1 MVAQSRYYMARVIKL
16 GQLTTEKLIRA
27 IHEPVS
33 VQVRGVRYTFTDFR
47 RFGPADRPDGIY
59 ARLAKYKPEG
69 AVEVVRPDAHVVG
82 REGVENL
89 IEAASPFVYLPDFSG
104 IAYKHVWNVLPREQF
119 ERAFCEIVEM
129 SEQKFFVRCELE
141 PVTDLRTF
149 VARIA
154 KMERV
159 TVIQATVKP
168 PNPLFS
174 PCWKSLNDYVKKRR
188 LSEVQIKE
196 ESEAGISTNVQQIAT
211 AIATGSASPAELQ
224 EMMEPLLDGVG
235 DAALLM
241 AADGYGHAK
250 VVGIEDAKSV
260 TIRTGD
266 NQKSFLF
273 AREPAPE
280 ELFQT
285 AYERFRKISDER
297 YLDHP

>member
-1 MVAQSRYYMARVIKL
+1 MVAHSRYYMARVIKF
-16 GQLTTEKLIRA
+16 GELTTEKLIRA
-27 IHEPVS
+27 IHQPVS
-33 VQVRGVRYTFTDFR
+33 IQLRGVRYTFTDFR
-47 RFGPADRPDGIY
+47 RFGPVDNPIGVY
-59 ARLAKYKPEG
+59 AKLAKYKPEG
-69 AVEVVRPDAHVVG
+69 AVEVVRHDVHVVG

-89 IEAASPFVYLPDFSG
+89 IEAASPFVFLPEFG
-104 IAYKHVWNVLPREQF
+104 GLAYKHVWNILPREQF
-119 ERAFCEIVEM
+119 ERAFCELVEM
-129 SEQKFFVRCELE
+129 SEKKFFVRCELE

-174 PCWKSLNDYVKKRR
+174 PCWKSLSDYVKKRR

-196 ESEAGISTNVQQIAT
+196 ESEAGISTNVQKIAA
-211 AIATGSASPAELQ
+211 AIATESATAAQLQ

-250 VVGIEDAKSV
+250 VVGIEDTKSV
-260 TIRTGD
+260 VVRTGD

-273 AREPAPE
+273 AREPEPE
-280 ELFQT
+280 ELFRAAHAQ
-285 AYERFRKISDER
+285 FLKISEER